1 MDSDDVGVGSILNRR
16 EAVRL
21 LAAAGITAFAGTR
34 LSRWTGEGTRSTPVD
49 ARLSCVVRPELT
61 EGPYFLDKQL
71 DRSDIRAEPST
82 GLLRAGLPLAL
93 TVNVSQL
100 ANNACSP
107 VVGAIVDVWQ
117 CDAEGI
123 YSGVNDPLFGNRP
136 AGEKF
141 LRGYQRTDASGAAKF
156 TTIYP
161 GWYQGRTVHI
171 HFKIR
176 TSTPGGQSYEFTS
189 QFFFDDALTD
199 RVFAQSPYAAKGKRD
214 TRNAQDGI
222 YRGGGAALVLAPT
235 SAQTGYASAFD
246 VALDLNDARAAA
258 PDGMRGGG
266 RRGGPPPG
274 GRRGGPPPGL

>member
-117 CDAEGI
+117 A
-123 YSGVNDPLFGNRP
+123 
-136 AGEKF
+136 
-141 LRGYQRTDASGAAKF
+141 
-156 TTIYP
+156 
-161 GWYQGRTVHI
+161 
-171 HFKIR
+171 
-176 TSTPGGQSYEFTS
+176 
-189 QFFFDDALTD
+189 DDAGP
-199 RVFAQSPYAAKGKRD
+199 RPYAAG
-214 TRNAQDGI
+214 TWGPPA
-222 YRGGGAALVLAPT
+222 ASALVARD
-235 SAQTGYASAFD
+235 GYIWAEEE
-246 VALDLNDARAAA
+246 
-258 PDGMRGGG
+258 
-266 RRGGPPPG
+266 
-274 GRRGGPPPGL
+274 